1 MIIDPNDEMMD
12 ALRKDDLEEFAKR
25 AKASPGYKPLAMV
38 AYDLAVKGIT
48 SIEEVMKLAEI
59 NG

>member
-1 MIIDPNDEMMD
+1 MMD